1 MSKQRTIAE
10 KIELRGIGLHSGAEV
25 MLVLEA
31 APIDHGIVFKRTD
44 ITDKDPIVPARWDA
58 VTDTR
63 LGTTIKNADGVGV
76 STIEHLMAAIW
87 GSGIDNALI
96 SIEGPEI
103 PIMDGSSWPFIQ
115 AIAKTGTTEQEKQR
129 SYIRVK
135 KPVVVR
141 DGQTA
146 ASVEPLLNEDGTCLL
161 DVTIDFADTVI
172 ARHRAVYDF
181 NRITFEEAL
190 AEARTFGFAHEV
202 EYLRSVG
209 LARGG
214 SLDNAI
220 VVGKEGVLNEEG
232 LRFHDEFVRHKALDC
247 IGDLFL
253 AGYRLEGR
261 FTFVRP
267 GHSINNRL
275 LHALFA
281 DKTAYELV
289 TEEEFALPPAVEQ
302 LAVRTA

>member
-1 MSKQRTIAE
+1 MAHQRTLSNT
-10 KIELRGIGLHSGAEV
+10 IELSGIGLHSGVEVSLLLEPAEV
-25 MLVLEA
+25 
-31 APIDHGIVFKRTD
+31 DHGIVFKRRD
-44 ITDKDPIVPARWDA
+44 VTDKNPLIPALYDFVA
-58 VTDTR
+58 ETR

-96 SIEGPEI
+96 TIEGPEI

-115 AIAKTGTTEQEKQR
+115 ALANAGTSAQEKQR
-129 SYIRVK
+129 KYIRIK

-146 ASVEPLLNEDGTCLL
+146 ASVEPLLGEDGSCLL
-161 DVTIDFADTVI
+161 DVTIDFADKVI
-172 ARHRAVYDF
+172 ARHRALYDF
-181 NRITFEEAL
+181 NRVTFEEAL
-190 AEARTFGFAHEV
+190 SKARTFGFAHEV

-220 VVGKEGVLNEEG
+220 VVGKEGILNEDG
-232 LRFHDEFVRHKALDC
+232 LRFNDEFVRHKALDC

-253 AGYRLEGR
+253 AGYRIEGR

-267 GHSINNRL
+267 GHGINNKL
-275 LHALFA
+275 LHALLS
-281 DKTAYELV
+281 DSSAYELI
-289 TEEEFALPPAVEQ
+289 TEEAFHPQ
-302 LAVRTA
+302 TLASAAMLK

>member
-1 MSKQRTIAE
+1 MSNQRTIS
-10 KIELRGIGLHSGAEV
+10 KPIHLRGIGLHSGAEV
-25 MLVLEA
+25 SLAIQPA
-31 APIDHGIVFKRTD
+31 AVDSGIVFKRSD
-44 ITDKDPIVPARWDA
+44 VTDKNPLVPARYDM

-63 LGTTIKNADGVGV
+63 LGTTIKNADGVSI

-87 GSGIDNALI
+87 GSGIDNALVT
-96 SIEGPEI
+96 IEGPEI

-115 AIAKTGTTEQEKQR
+115 AIANAGTEIQGAQR
-129 SYIRVK
+129 QYIRVK
-135 KPVVVR
+135 KPIVVR

-146 ASVEPLLNEDGTCLL
+146 ASVEPLLGEDGSCLL
-161 DVTIDFADTVI
+161 DVTIDFADKVI

-181 NRITFEEAL
+181 NRVTFEEAL

-220 VVGKEGVLNEEG
+220 VVGKDGILNEEG
-232 LRFHDEFVRHKALDC
+232 LRFNDEFVRHKALDC

-267 GHSINNRL
+267 GHSINNKL

-281 DKTAYELV
+281 DAQAYELI
-289 TEEEFALPPAVEQ
+289 TEEEFAAKV
-302 LAVRTA
+302 A